1 MTNRHKGK
9 RDHPVELVEQLQ
21 IGLTIENKTLVI
33 KLFFIRFSY
42 TWGLIYE
49 SECHW

>member
-21 IGLTIENKTLVI
+21 IGLTIENKTLFI
-33 KLFFIRFSY
+33 KLFYQIQLY
-42 TWGLIYE
+42 VHGV
-49 SECHW
+49 